1 MEVTNTLAYIATA
14 TISGEDFFKVQ
25 ATVVENINFLS
36 SVRHN
41 KLKRLSLASF
51 F

>member
-1 MEVTNTLAYIATA
+1 MEVTNTLAYIDTA
-14 TISGEDFFKVQ
+14 TISSEDFFKVQ
-25 ATVVENINFLS
+25 ATVVKHKNLLK
-36 SVRHN
+36 RQN

>member
-1 MEVTNTLAYIATA
+1 MEVTNTLAYIDTA

-25 ATVVENINFLS
+25 ATVVKHIYLLK
-36 SVRHN
+36 RQN

-51 F
+51 L